1 MKMARE
7 NKIISVDEATNSL
20 KREKAIFVIT
30 DMNDY
35 VNIMGYICY
44 ISKNED
50 TYDELINK
58 YHKLG
63 KEGKQVMLIGSY
75 ESGGCYGCSVYP

>member
-1 MKMARE
+1 M
-7 NKIISVDEATNSL
+7 SVDEATNTTNSL

-35 VNIMGYICY
+35 VNIKGYICY
-44 ISKNED
+44 ISNNED
-50 TYDELINK
+50 TYDELIDE

-75 ESGGCYGCSVYP
+75 EDGGVTGVQYIHEE

>member
-1 MKMARE
+1 M
-7 NKIISVDEATNSL
+7 SVEEATDL
-20 KREKAIFVIT
+20 LRREKAIFVIT

-44 ISKNED
+44 ISKNEN
-50 TYDELINK
+50 TYDKLIDK

-63 KEGKQVMLIGSY
+63 NDGKQVMLIGSY
-75 ESGGCYGCSVYP
+75 ESGGVTGVQYIHEK